1 MKIQSILRKSS
12 NFFSENQLLLSENQ
26 HKLTDF
32 IGLPFSKDAFKEQAD
47 LKAKDYSFDK
57 RSLLF
62 TTLNNIYK
70 TLPDNQLCLNNIN
83 ALKNQNCFTITT
95 GHQLSLLTGPI
106 YFIYKI
112 IHILKQCAEL
122 NKLHKDIQF
131 VPVYWMAAEDNDFEE
146 IKSILLFG
154 K

>member
-1 MKIQSILRKSS
+1 MKIQSIQRKSS

-26 HKLTDF
+26 SEILEF
-32 IGLPFSKDAFKEQAD
+32 INLPFSKSAFKKQAD

-95 GHQLSLLTGPI
+95 GHQLSLLT
-106 YFIYKI
+106 
-112 IHILKQCAEL
+112 
-122 NKLHKDIQF
+122 
-131 VPVYWMAAEDNDFEE
+131 
-146 IKSILLFG
+146 
-154 K
+154 